1 MNNIHNPNSY
11 NVWSPQSMEYFIRS
25 FCAYMTNGKYKPE
38 EYLNRSMR
46 GMIIEWYLHN
56 FGYWFTL
63 PFIKNPRIKQLNERF
78 KHLDLEYHF

>member
-1 MNNIHNPNSY
+1 MNNIHIPNSY

-25 FCAYMTNGKYKPE
+25 FCAHMTNGKCKPE